1 MGSLLYL
8 LSCSYTDWA
17 QNRTWCFIHV
27 LSLSPVF
34 GLKFKVL
41 LSYCVLVTEKKVWKF
56 IWNYFLFTT
65 WMINKLDHLEISI
78 VKSKQNFGWSKRG
91 FLPQIFVSWWKLKWQ
106 ITLCSNKML
115 LKRPQTSNQIFS
127 RTLDERLLEQKQKFA
142 IFSLHYFCI
151 MLLLAVLLALRAE

>member
-1 MGSLLYL
+1 MKLMCKISGFLWEIISAKYMYLGQNYCKMFRAVYSIL

-41 LSYCVLVTEKKVWKF
+41 LSYCVLVTEKKVWRF

-106 ITLCSNKML
+106 ITLCSNKIL
-115 LKRPQTSNQIFS
+115 LKT
-127 RTLDERLLEQKQKFA
+127 
-142 IFSLHYFCI
+142 
-151 MLLLAVLLALRAE
+151 